1 MKRILLISLLLL
13 LLIVPV
19 MADDSHSNDKWN
31 IYAGSGVY
39 VSHIGVGRDFGRM
52 EVGANINTGFPNLFI
67 VGAANIIKDDTVENK
82 GEAMLEALV
91 ESFTLAY
98 SADVYFKYDVLKSER
113 TDLDLSMGIAGIYC
127 DNFINTSLFSAFLEF
142 GAKFTYN
149 FKNGNGLYIETNL
162 PLLHAISS
170 KDTETGKW
178 NTPVVGTIF
187 TAEGIGSAL
196 LISGLF
202 CTRIGYAVR
211 F

>member
-1 MKRILLISLLLL
+1 MKKILLISLLLL
-13 LLIVPV
+13 LLVVPV
-19 MADDSHSNDKWN
+19 MADDSQTSDKWN

-39 VSHIGVGRDFGRM
+39 VSHVGVGKDFGRM

-67 VGAANIIKDDTVENK
+67 VGAANIVKDDTVENK
-82 GEAMLEALV
+82 GEELLKTLI

-98 SADVYFKYDVLKSER
+98 SADVYFKYDVLKSDR
-113 TDLDLSMGIAGIYC
+113 TDLDLSLGVAGIYC
-127 DNFINTSLFSAFLEF
+127 DNLFNSSLFAAFLEF

-149 FKNGNGLYIETNL
+149 FKNGNGLYIEANL
-162 PLLHAISS
+162 PLLHATSTTS
-170 KDTETGKW
+170 AETGKW
-178 NTPVVGTIF
+178 NTPTLGTLF